1 MDPNDPPTRLRDRAD
16 RDTTN
21 REDPRERGK
30 DVTLGTTREP
40 ATAMPPRP
48 RPIATPRAGGEPAP
62 GAAAAKLTARDF
74 DLFYGGLHA
83 LKRVSLAI
91 PPESVTAIIGPSGC
105 GKSTLLRSFNRM
117 NDLIR
122 GVRTVG
128 ELTLDGADILAE
140 RDVVTLRRRVG
151 MVFQRPNPFPKSIF
165 DNVAFGLRLLG
176 VRDRSELEG
185 RVELSL
191 RRAALWDEVRDRLE
205 RSALQ
210 LSGGQQQRMC
220 IARCLA
226 VEPEVL
232 LMDEPA
238 SALDP
243 TATARIEELVL
254 DLKASYTIVVV
265 THNMQQAARI
275 SNRTAFML
283 NGELVEFDETSR
295 VFTSPRQKLTEDYI
309 TGRFG

>member
-1 MDPNDPPTRLRDRAD
+1 VNPNDPPTRSTGDTERDVAMGEA
-16 RDTTN
+16 T
-21 REDPRERGK
+21 RERGK
-30 DVTLGTTREP
+30 DVTLDTTPES
-40 ATAMPPRP
+40 AAALPPRP
-48 RPIATPRAGGEPAP
+48 RPVAPARASGEPGTASTTP
-62 GAAAAKLTARDF
+62 KLMARDF
-74 DLFYGGLHA
+74 DLFYSAHHA
-83 LKRVSLAI
+83 LKHISLAI
-91 PPESVTAIIGPSGC
+91 PPDSVTAIIGPSGC

-122 GVRTVG
+122 GVRTSG
-128 ELTLDGADILAE
+128 QLTLDGADILAE

-254 DLKASYTIVVV
+254 DLKSNYTIVVV

-283 NGELVEFDETSR
+283 NGELVEYDETSR
-295 VFTSPRQKLTEDYI
+295 MFTSPRQKLTEDYI